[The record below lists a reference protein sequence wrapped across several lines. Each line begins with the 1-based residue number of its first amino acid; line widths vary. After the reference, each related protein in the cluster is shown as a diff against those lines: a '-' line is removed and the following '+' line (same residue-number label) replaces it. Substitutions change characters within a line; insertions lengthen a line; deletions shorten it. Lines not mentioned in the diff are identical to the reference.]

1 MVPMWSR
8 ARKLSNVYAF
18 ATLDGLSIVLWLSAW
33 AAMAAYVGAGSGNGD
48 NEDPDASGCE
58 NFEYGSAGRCKL
70 STGVTV
76 LGVFIMILFGVTFF
90 ISFRSVMT
98 YRRTGMMP
106 INMGKQEDFN
116 VQSQD
121 AFSTNMHD
129 DVEEH
134 NTDARQSYG
143 YQQSRPEEYA
153 PIYQADDHDLGHAPQ
168 QPVSPLGQQ
177 GLSYDTSYS
186 GANGL
191 QNQDTEYRSPLSP
204 DIDPRADYGKYGK
217 RSTGSFGN

>member
-1 MVPMWSR
+1 MWSR
-8 ARKLSNVYAF
+8 ARRFSNVYAF

-33 AAMAAYVGAGSGNGD
+33 AAMASYVATGSGNGD

-58 NFEYGSAGRCKL
+58 NFEYGSEGRCKL

-121 AFSTNMHD
+121 AFSTNMHND
-129 DVEEH
+129 EFDNEQGH

-153 PIYQADDHDLGHAPQ
+153 PIYQADDNDLGHAPQ
-168 QPVSPLGQQ
+168 QPISPLGQGQ
-177 GLSYDTSYS
+177 GLSYDTGY
-186 GANGL
+186 GASSL

-217 RSTGSFGN
+217 R